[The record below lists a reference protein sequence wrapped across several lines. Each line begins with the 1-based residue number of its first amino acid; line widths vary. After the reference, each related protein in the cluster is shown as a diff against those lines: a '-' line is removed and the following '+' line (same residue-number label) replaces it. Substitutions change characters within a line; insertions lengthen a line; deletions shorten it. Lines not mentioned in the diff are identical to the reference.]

1 MVAAANEK
9 RLLVGGEWID
19 TGDWLEV
26 RSPYSGDVVGRVAK
40 AGADETRRAI
50 DAAERAMQNPLPAH
64 KRAEILVRVA
74 AGLGRRHEEVARVI
88 SDEAGKP
95 LKAAR
100 VEAARAM
107 STYTF
112 AAVEARKLAG
122 EMVPMDAA
130 QAGEGKLAFTLR
142 RPIGIVGAISP
153 FNFPLNLVAHKIAP
167 ALAAGCAVVL
177 KPASQTPMSA
187 LLLAELEEEAG
198 LPPGWLNVLVGP
210 AAEIG
215 DVLVEDERVKLI
227 TFTGSSG
234 VGWKLKERAPKKRVN
249 LELGNATPV
258 IVTADADVTA
268 AATKVSQNAFAFAGQ
283 SCISVQRVYVER
295 DAYDA
300 FVQTLVPLVNALKV
314 GDPADEETDVGPVI
328 DEDARERIIE
338 WIKKTSGEVL
348 AGGDLDGELIRPT
361 VIANPGRDDEVSCEE
376 VFGPVCTVTAVDSH
390 RRGDRARKRHAL
402 RAPGG
407 NLHEQHRHRPPG
419 RARARLR
426 WRHGQRGADVPLGPD
441 AVRRRQGFGQHPRGA
456 ALRRPGDDR
465 GPPRR
470 HRPPF
475 VAPRDGRT
483 PSRPRRRRDS
493 GLALRRLD
501 LRDRDRRGRDHP
513 LHRVCRRVRPP
524 GRLAVA

>member
-1 MVAAANEK
+1 VVAQANEK
-9 RLLVGGEWID
+9 RLLVGGEWIE

-50 DAAERAMQNPLPAH
+50 DAAELAMREPLPAH

-74 AGLGRRHEEVARVI
+74 GSLGRRHEEAARLI

-112 AAVEARKLAG
+112 AAVEARKLVG

-142 RPIGIVGAISP
+142 RPIGVVGAISP

-177 KPASQTPMSA
+177 KPASATPLSA
-187 LLLAELEEEAG
+187 LFLAELEEEAG

-215 DVLVEDERVKLI
+215 DVIVEDERVKLI

-234 VGWKLKERAPKKRVN
+234 VGWKLKERAAKKRVN
-249 LELGNATPV
+249 LELGNATPL
-258 IVTADADVTA
+258 IVAADADVST
-268 AATKVSQNAFAFAGQ
+268 AATKVAQNAFAFAGQ

-295 DAYDA
+295 SAYDE
-300 FVQTLVPLVNALKV
+300 FVRELVPLVEALKV
-314 GDPADEETDVGPVI
+314 GDPGDEDTDVGPVI
-328 DEDARERIIE
+328 DEGARKRILDWIE
-338 WIKKTSGEVL
+338 ASSGQVL
-348 AGGDLDGELIRPT
+348 TGGELEGELIRPT

-376 VFGPVCTVTAVDSH
+376 VFGPVCTVTAVDSIDEAIELANGT
-390 RRGDRARKRHAL
+390 RYGLQAGIFTTSLDNAL
-402 RAPGG
+402 RAAQELEFGG
-407 NLHEQHRHRPPG
+407 VTVNEAPTFRSDQMPYGGVKDSGNTRE
-419 RARARLR
+419 
-426 WRHGQRGADVPLGPD
+426 GPHY
-441 AVRRRQGFGQHPRGA
+441 AVREM
-456 ALRRPGDDR
+456 
-465 GPPRR
+465 
-470 HRPPF
+470 
-475 VAPRDGRT
+475 T
-483 PSRPRRRRDS
+483 EE
-493 GLALRRLD
+493 RLIVVD
-501 LRDRDRRGRDHP
+501 LP
-513 LHRVCRRVRPP
+513 
-524 GRLAVA
+524 